1 MSKLLDKLERISEGS
16 IQPLGFGAAVARTKL
31 TPMLVI
37 ASIPAGN
44 NQLPAIAEKAGADA
58 LLLTLESLDKESKA
72 LSKISQAKFDI
83 PWGVSAETLTSK
95 VLERLIEAGCDFAVF
110 SSAKTPAAV
119 LNEDKIG
126 KVLKLDPSLPD
137 SLARTIHRLQ
147 VEAVLLS
154 PASDDEATT
163 LTVHQLMVYERL
175 GGVAGKHLLALM
187 PLTMSSGD
195 LESLWGIG
203 VRGVVVDISAEQ
215 PEQRLSEIKEA
226 ILKLPT
232 KRRKPREK
240 MRATL
245 PPPSVTSEKTEPDEE
260 EEEEP

>member
-1 MSKLLDKLERISEGS
+1 
-16 IQPLGFGAAVARTKL
+16 
-31 TPMLVI
+31 
-37 ASIPAGN
+37 
-44 NQLPAIAEKAGADA
+44 
-58 LLLTLESLDKESKA
+58 
-72 LSKISQAKFDI
+72 
-83 PWGVSAETLTSK
+83 
-95 VLERLIEAGCDFAVF
+95 
-110 SSAKTPAAV
+110 
-119 LNEDKIG
+119 
-126 KVLKLDPSLPD
+126 
-137 SLARTIHRLQ
+137 
-147 VEAVLLS
+147 
-154 PASDDEATT
+154 
-163 LTVHQLMVYERL
+163 MVYERL

-187 PLTMSSGD
+187 PLSMSSGD